1 MKKRGQMIVIAALL
15 MAILLVSL
23 LPITY
28 MATTHYR
35 FMRYKSVKE
44 ITANIAS
51 EFQRGLEAILATS
64 THIYNKTF
72 YLEPGRIVAKK
83 LFNRWIMT
91 LLKAYS
97 GVGIQVN
104 VSYGDILLQ
113 PAKDGYPEVRIE
125 EGEIMKCFWYFP
137 RAISAIYATMSLNLT
152 EYGLYG
158 WNISRLVLL
167 NLTIN
172 TDQIGVDYSKDIAWF
187 NITLLK
193 EYQEPV
199 NDLAEGILIVRYYD
213 KNVNNWK
220 IADIINIT
228 YRGAGDYTIFFKY
241 PHDDD
246 RYKYLEI
253 MIVDTRGIMVEAT
266 TYSISTGIEFIITRN
281 TPNITVTNETYTLE
295 AVLGGKWYWNGHEI
309 DINGEFPPI
318 PPLPI
323 KQFRVNVSE
332 NGQWKEIPVQYEVWK
347 LINWHGHDIW
357 VPVDLAIPFE
367 RVNSSMRIVF
377 QVNFPPSVATRHVRI
392 WWLYDVDAMPPQLP
406 TDLEYM
412 EGEYTA
418 KTNVFNVEFIGV
430 EHTFSDDY
438 RDDNGVPVDYRGVAA
453 LIMKNQSGY
462 CFGPLNLHGFDMIS
476 EDWWD
481 IISDELAKWRPYGK
495 WKIKFW
501 YPGTNQ
507 TKRAIVRLIAFL
519 NSTKVGCI
527 YDGSIDDGYYDTL
540 VIVLINAN
548 VKYLQIITHV
558 YWTEDSTGNG
568 LWFFMAMGRG
578 YPKDYAYLDLDE
590 TKIREGSYE
599 DLYGQGVGNAYH
611 AHDSEGGFWDGCVAD
626 FNGRL
631 DQPFS
636 FLPNDPHYPGYW
648 IAHWD
653 DNYGRG
659 FIIDE
664 NGLYWLYNNSAS
676 KYEKSI
682 MGRCIEANPYA
693 AFSKWTSID
702 DITRQRSVEYESRS
716 LPFGDVQITFFNI
729 WESHPD
735 TTVPMGTYYNYTLVE
750 WDYEGGGYTE
760 ISQYYYMFLKK
771 YSPTITIIS
780 GP

>member
-51 EFQRGLEAILATS
+51 EFKRGLEAILATS

-72 YLEPGRIVAKK
+72 YLEPGRLVAKK
-83 LFNRWIMT
+83 LLNRWIMT

-172 TDQIGVDYSKDIAWF
+172 TDQIGIDYSKDIAWF
-187 NITLLK
+187 NMTLLK

-213 KNVNNWK
+213 KDVNSWK

-228 YRGAGDYTIFFKY
+228 YHGAGDYTIFFKY
-241 PHDDD
+241 PYDDN

-253 MIVDTRGIMVEAT
+253 MVVDTRGIMVEAT
-266 TYSISTGIEFIITRN
+266 TYSISTGIEFDITRN
-281 TPNITVTNETYTLE
+281 TPDPSTNETYTLE

-309 DINGEFPPI
+309 EVQGEEFPPI

-323 KQFRVNVSE
+323 KQFRVNISE
-332 NGQWKEIPVQYEVWK
+332 NGHWREIPVQYEVWK

-357 VPVDLAIPFE
+357 IPVDLAVPFE
-367 RVNSSMRIVF
+367 RVNNSMRIVF
-377 QVNFPPSVATRHVRI
+377 QVNFPPNVTTRRVRI

-406 TDLEYM
+406 TDLEYI
-412 EGEYTA
+412 EGEYTV

-430 EHTFSDDY
+430 GHTFSDDY
-438 RDDNGVPVDYRGVAA
+438 RDENGVPIDYKGVAA

-462 CFGPLNLHGFDMIS
+462 CFGPLNLHGFDLVS
-476 EDWWD
+476 EDSLA
-481 IISDELAKWRPYGK
+481 IFPDELAKWRPYGE
-495 WKIKFW
+495 WSIKFW

-507 TKRAIVRLIAFL
+507 TKKAIVRLIAFL

-527 YDGSIDDGYYDTL
+527 YDGSVNNSYYDTL
-540 VIVLINAN
+540 AIVLINAN

-558 YWTEDSTGNG
+558 YWEEDSTGEG
-568 LWFFMAMGRG
+568 LWFFTAMGRG
-578 YPKDYAYLDLDE
+578 YPEEYAYLDLNG
-590 TKIREGSYE
+590 KIRIGDYSFTLQIGNLFHAHNEGDLE
-599 DLYGQGVGNAYH
+599 DLFGR
-611 AHDSEGGFWDGCVAD
+611 SE
-626 FNGRL
+626 
-631 DQPFS
+631 
-636 FLPNDPHYPGYW
+636 FLSDLGEPHYPGYW

-653 DNYGRG
+653 ENYGRG
-659 FIIDE
+659 FILDE
-664 NGLYWLYNNSAS
+664 DGLYWLYNNSAPS
-676 KYEKSI
+676 PSVWLPILGNIY
-682 MGRCIEANPYA
+682 AAPYA
-693 AFSKWTSID
+693 AFSKWLIAMD
-702 DITRQRSVEYESRS
+702 VPKQRSVEYESRS
-716 LPFGDVQITFFNI
+716 LPFGDFRFSI
-729 WESHPD
+729 WEWEIYNSHPEI
-735 TTVPMGTYYNYTLVE
+735 TIPTNTYYNYTLVE
-750 WDYEGGGYTE
+750 WDYNGGGYTE
-760 ISQYYYMFLKK
+760 VSQYYYMFLER
-771 YSPTITIIS
+771 YSPTITVVS